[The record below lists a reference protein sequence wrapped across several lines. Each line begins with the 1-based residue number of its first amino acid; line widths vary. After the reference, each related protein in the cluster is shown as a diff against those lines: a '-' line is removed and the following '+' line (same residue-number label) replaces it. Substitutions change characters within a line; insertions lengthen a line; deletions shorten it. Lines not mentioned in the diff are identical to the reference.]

1 MFLGCSVS
9 FPCSNASFPATGLN
23 FRLALNGIRHGGAKT
38 IRIAGGIDGNTLEF
52 SVRDDGCGFDPENF
66 PGVDDG
72 RHLRLAVKDERSNGI
87 FLKNLEE
94 AMQCAENH

>member
-1 MFLGCSVS
+1 M
-9 FPCSNASFPATGLN
+9 
-23 FRLALNGIRHGGAKT
+23 
-38 IRIAGGIDGNTLEF
+38 
-52 SVRDDGCGFDPENF
+52 NF